1 MTKNRILATILALAL
16 SVSLLSGCS
25 SVPGMGGS
33 SSSNDRSSQSD
44 ASTPDSSSSSSSA
57 QPDES
62 TGSSDGPFYVGDTI
76 STAWFDFT
84 IDSVE
89 VASEYEGYAAGEG
102 NKLLVVQLSLK
113 STYTTSSDMFREDF
127 VVGWDLDDEDFDY
140 VEPLSAY
147 CDAQFPDEYS
157 LGINQSRS
165 GILVYEVQADLKDF
179 WINFLEYFSDDTYG
193 ESYFIYFTAE

>member
-25 SVPGMGGS
+25 SVPGMGDS

-44 ASTPDSSSSSSSA
+44 ASTPDSPSSSSSA

-165 GILVYEVQADLKDF
+165 GVLVYEVQADLKDF

>member
-165 GILVYEVQADLKDF
+165 GVLVYEVQADLKDF